1 MNSVK
6 KLEGSKFEVTI
17 VKSGAEVVSMREHV
31 LTHFKDA
38 KVYGFRQGK
47 VPMDIIE
54 KTYKAQIDE
63 EIIDHV
69 ISAEYPAIIKENNI
83 VPVDYFKLTK
93 VEITKENLEV
103 VFEVPVLPEI
113 KLGEYKG
120 LKIKKEKANV
130 TDETVNQEIEKLLAS
145 SGKLKELEDAKAK
158 AALEDVVNINF
169 EGFIDGEAFEG
180 GKAEGFDL
188 TLGTGSFIDTFEDQI
203 VGHKK
208 DDEFDVNVNFPEAYH
223 SDSLA
228 GKPALFKVKVN
239 SIKRPEKVELN
250 DEFAKE
256 QSYDTVADMTA
267 KIKENLVKKED
278 SRVENE
284 FISKLVEKVVETS
297 EIDVPSAMVDREI
310 DRKLEEFS
318 QQLQMQGFT
327 LEKYFEMTGQSIEAM
342 RESVQESAAN
352 AVKTDLVLG
361 EVAKVEKITA
371 EDSEVEPK
379 IEEMAK
385 AYGME
390 KDAIIADVK
399 KAGNYDVFIDN
410 IKYQII
416 NEKTIDLLKNSA
428 K

>member
-6 KLEGSKFEVTI
+6 KLEGSKFEITI

-38 KVYGFRQGK
+38 KVDGFRKGK

-54 KTYKAQIDE
+54 KTYKTQIDQ

-69 ISAEYPAIIKENNI
+69 ISAEYPTIIKENNI

-120 LKIKKEKANV
+120 LEITKEEANV

-145 SGKLKELEDAKAK
+145 SSKLKELEDVEAK

-256 QSYDTVADMTA
+256 QSYDTVTDMTA

-297 EIDVPSAMVDREI
+297 EIDVPTAMVDREI
-310 DRKLEEFS
+310 DRKLQEFS

-361 EVAKVEKITA
+361 EIAKVENITA

-416 NEKTIDLLKNSA
+416 NEKTIDLLKKSA

>member
-1 MNSVK
+1 
-6 KLEGSKFEVTI
+6 
-17 VKSGAEVVSMREHV
+17 
-31 LTHFKDA
+31 
-38 KVYGFRQGK
+38 
-47 VPMDIIE
+47 
-54 KTYKAQIDE
+54 
-63 EIIDHV
+63 
-69 ISAEYPAIIKENNI
+69 
-83 VPVDYFKLTK
+83 
-93 VEITKENLEV
+93 
-103 VFEVPVLPEI
+103 
-113 KLGEYKG
+113 
-120 LKIKKEKANV
+120 
-130 TDETVNQEIEKLLAS
+130 
-145 SGKLKELEDAKAK
+145 
-158 AALEDVVNINF
+158 
-169 EGFIDGEAFEG
+169 
-180 GKAEGFDL
+180 
-188 TLGTGSFIDTFEDQI
+188 
-203 VGHKK
+203 
-208 DDEFDVNVNFPEAYH
+208 
-223 SDSLA
+223 
-228 GKPALFKVKVN
+228 
-239 SIKRPEKVELN
+239 
-250 DEFAKE
+250 
-256 QSYDTVADMTA
+256 MTA

>member
-6 KLEGSKFEVTI
+6 KLEGSKFEITI

-38 KVYGFRQGK
+38 KVDGFRKGK

-54 KTYKAQIDE
+54 KTYKTQIDQ

-69 ISAEYPAIIKENNI
+69 ISAEYPTIIKENNI

-120 LKIKKEKANV
+120 LEITKEEANV

-145 SGKLKELEDAKAK
+145 SSKLKELEDVEAK

>member
-1 MNSVK
+1 
-6 KLEGSKFEVTI
+6 
-17 VKSGAEVVSMREHV
+17 
-31 LTHFKDA
+31 
-38 KVYGFRQGK
+38 
-47 VPMDIIE
+47 MDIIE

-169 EGFIDGEAFEG
+169 EGFVDGEAFEG

-297 EIDVPSAMVDREI
+297 EIDVPAAMVDREI
-310 DRKLEEFS
+310 DRKLQEFS

-361 EVAKVEKITA
+361 EIAKVENITA

>member
-38 KVYGFRQGK
+38 KVDGFRQGK

-69 ISAEYPAIIKENNI
+69 ISAEYPGIIKENNI

-169 EGFIDGEAFEG
+169 EGFVDGEAFEG

-297 EIDVPSAMVDREI
+297 EIDVPAAMVDREI
-310 DRKLEEFS
+310 DRKLQEFS

-361 EVAKVEKITA
+361 EIAKVENITA

-416 NEKTIDLLKNSA
+416 NEKTIDLLKKSA

>member
-38 KVYGFRQGK
+38 KVDGFRRGK